1 MMLLNKEQTEKI
13 GHLSDLEI
21 VLILVKACI
30 GIIPISLKFLS
41 PRKFHEPEIV
51 SYNNPLAC
59 KPTQS
64 SRKEEAIATY
74 VG

>member
-1 MMLLNKEQTEKI
+1 MMLLNKEQIEKI
-13 GHLSDLEI
+13 WHLSDLEPI
-21 VLILVKACI
+21 LQLAKSYVVIKPVLVKFI
-30 GIIPISLKFLS
+30 S
-41 PRKFHEPEIV
+41 PRKLNEPEIW